1 MRGLLQALQA
11 LQEDPTVED
20 TSSAL
25 SPEATAGFIV
35 AFCVLGFAV
44 AMGFAYSAVLS
55 GRASAL
61 DARLAALEAHPRLTK
76 GED

>member
-1 MRGLLQALQA
+1 MRGLLQDVLADPNL
-11 LQEDPTVED
+11 EDA
-20 TSSAL
+20 SSTL

-44 AMGFAYSAVLS
+44 AMGYAYSTFVS
-55 GRASAL
+55 GRVSAL

-76 GED
+76 AED

>member
-1 MRGLLQALQA
+1 MRGLFQAT
-11 LQEDPTVED
+11 DPNVED
-20 TSSAL
+20 ASSDL

-44 AMGFAYSAVLS
+44 AMAYAYTAVVS

-61 DARLAALEAHPRLTK
+61 DARLAALEAHPRLNK
-76 GED
+76 AED